1 MMLAGRV
8 SVNGEVVRELGLRVV
23 EGRDIVE
30 VDGEVI
36 TRTEVR
42 WIAFHKPPGVLT
54 TRSDPHGGR
63 TVYDLLPP
71 ELGALR
77 YVGRLDRLTEGL
89 LLLTNDGDVAN
100 GLQHPSRGVERE
112 YLVVANGEVSRA
124 SLATLTQGVDLE
136 DGLAKAASVRIVER
150 GKLDTTLRLVLTEG
164 RKREV
169 RRMMLEVGHGVS
181 RLVRL
186 RFGTITLGDLKAG
199 AWRELEHDERKSLVA
214 LSIRG

>member
-1 MMLAGRV
+1 MLAGRV
-8 SVNGEVVRELGLRVV
+8 SVNGEVVRELGVRVV
-23 EGRDIVE
+23 EGRDTVE
-30 VDGEVI
+30 VDGELV
-36 TRTEVR
+36 TSTVVR

-71 ELGALR
+71 EMGALR
-77 YVGRLDRLTEGL
+77 YVGRLDRPTEGL
-89 LLLTNDGDVAN
+89 LLFTNDGDVAN
-100 GLQHPSRGVERE
+100 GIQHPSRGVERE

-124 SLATLTQGVDLE
+124 SLTALTEGVDLE
-136 DGLAKAASVRIVER
+136 DGPAKAASARIVER
-150 GKLDTTLRLVLTEG
+150 GAHHTTLRLVLTEG

-186 RFGTITLGDLKAG
+186 RFGTISLGDLAAG
-199 AWRELEHDERKSLVA
+199 AWRELGHDEVRSLVA
-214 LSIRG
+214 LSIKG